1 MRAPASEERFALEL
15 TASGAVVFRITAFSK
30 PGRWFTR
37 LGAPLARLVQTRMTR
52 RYLAAL

>member
-1 MRAPASEERFALEL
+1 
-15 TASGAVVFRITAFSK
+15 VFRITAFSK